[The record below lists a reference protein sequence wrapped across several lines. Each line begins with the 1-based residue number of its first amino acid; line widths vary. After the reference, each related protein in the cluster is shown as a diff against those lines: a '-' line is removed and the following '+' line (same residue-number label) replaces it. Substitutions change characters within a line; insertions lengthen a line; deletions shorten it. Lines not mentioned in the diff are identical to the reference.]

1 MSLIVCLRMV
11 GYKRMKELS
20 SYFMCNYG
28 YDEFMRMDE
37 EELIKELVD
46 NVSRGYD
53 EDELERILKDVERFI
68 EKVRNFE

>member
-1 MSLIVCLRMV
+1 
-11 GYKRMKELS
+11 MKELI

-28 YDEFMRMDE
+28 YDEFMMREE

-53 EDELERILKDVERFI
+53 EDELERILKEVERFI
-68 EKVRNFE
+68 EKVRNYE